1 MHITPTLHQHYTNSA
16 HGCKHVTH
24 MPLSV
29 IPWPVSSMTP
39 VGDLIHPQIANLH
52 HGINPSKSQKQQTN
66 CSMAEIDPNN
76 IPKPLNHWI
85 WCWFI
90 FHKIP
95 AQHIR
100 WPKRTVQPSHAR
112 RTKVHT
118 LALVHLSGGRKEV
131 RRSPSLWRRFT
142 VINQP
147 NCGYFMGIFMEVIF
161 VDMVDAFQCH
171 QTRLPGKSPIN
182 GHSNTNLREHI
193 ELNGGCFN
201 KPCLKRRRLCCGCLG
216 LARCPA
222 WTCARKVT
230 IYLIS
235 RGYYAIL
242 GRNDLPSGYL
252 T

>member
-1 MHITPTLHQHYTNSA
+1 MLKETGKTTTHTQKKIYGNINKRYKQKQTRCKTRRNMHITPTLHQHYTNSA

-29 IPWPVSSMTP
+29 IPLPVSSMTP

-52 HGINPSKSQKQQTN
+52 HGINPSKSQKKQTN

-76 IPKPLNHWI
+76 ITKPLNHWI

-118 LALVHLSGGRKEV
+118 LALVHLSEAGRQSEEV
-131 RRSPSLWRRFT
+131 Q
-142 VINQP
+142 VYD
-147 NCGYFMGIFMEVIF
+147 G
-161 VDMVDAFQCH
+161 
-171 QTRLPGKSPIN
+171 
-182 GHSNTNLREHI
+182 
-193 ELNGGCFN
+193 
-201 KPCLKRRRLCCGCLG
+201 
-216 LARCPA
+216 
-222 WTCARKVT
+222 
-230 IYLIS
+230 
-235 RGYYAIL
+235 
-242 GRNDLPSGYL
+242 DLL
-252 T
+252 